1 MKCELPTH
9 SRTMISSARRR
20 KRQRKY
26 CPTTKKNFSSYLM
39 QTSSKILL
47 AFDEFKRQVID
58 LSARDL
64 PFLRRHCGVDHGTI
78 AIF

>member
-1 MKCELPTH
+1 
-9 SRTMISSARRR
+9 
-20 KRQRKY
+20 
-26 CPTTKKNFSSYLM
+26 M

-78 AIF
+78 GFFGLKGIRIGFIPIEILSRAVWPLT